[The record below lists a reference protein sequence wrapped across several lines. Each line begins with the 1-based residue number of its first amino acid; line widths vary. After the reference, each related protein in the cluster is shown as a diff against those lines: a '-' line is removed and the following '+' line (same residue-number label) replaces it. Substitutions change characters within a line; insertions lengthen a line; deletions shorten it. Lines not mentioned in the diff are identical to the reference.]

1 MGCPLGLPLL
11 KPMLRK
17 VLLRVTAIVPA
28 LLVLPAVAA
37 APPGGTATAATAAI
51 TLAEVTQAGPKTIAP
66 IAQQTLPL
74 PVEPQP
80 VPEKPQPES
89 SPQPAVSPWAGTLEI
104 YGFTPLRT
112 TTSVTRGAS
121 QRDLPGLLGNR
132 SGELNPRLPAG
143 SVDGLR
149 ERLPDLSY
157 PDKGEGLKGR
167 LPQIKIP
174 DQIEIPGFTAVT
186 DVGLGTILEHLT
198 DIFFIRGS
206 VEYKRIGFQSDLSY
220 VGLGGETAKSFTRTR
235 RFFPDLPV
243 PTRTLKTQVAVT
255 QGIYDFAL
263 RYRFGDRE
271 RAIGNPGSVTLIPY
285 AGVRVVDVGV
295 ETTSTFQGPLALK
308 TREFSFGEPITQPLL
323 GLQGQVFVSPRL
335 RLFARGDLGG
345 FGANGDVDMSGNA
358 QVGLGYAI
366 GNSTQLDLSWRYLYL
381 ARDNGQTPNSAY
393 TIDQNGI
400 EIGVKF
406 FF

>member
-17 VLLRVTAIVPA
+17 VLLGVTAIVPA
-28 LLVLPAVAA
+28 VIVLP
-37 APPGGTATAATAAI
+37 
-51 TLAEVTQAGPKTIAP
+51 TLAEVTQAEAKTIAP

-74 PVEPQP
+74 PVEPVP
-80 VPEKPQPES
+80 VPEKPQPGS

-112 TTSVTRGAS
+112 TTSVTRGPS
-121 QRDLPGLLGNR
+121 QLDLPGLLGNR
-132 SGELNPRLPAG
+132 SGERNPGPPAG
-143 SVDGLR
+143 NVDGLG

-157 PDKGEGLKGR
+157 PDNGERLKGK

-174 DQIEIPGFTAVT
+174 NQIEIPGFTAIT

-220 VGLGGETAKSFTRTR
+220 VGLGGETAKNFTRTR

-263 RYRFGDRE
+263 RYRFGEWE
-271 RAIGNPGSVTLIPY
+271 RAIGNPGSVTVIPY

-295 ETTSTFQGPLALK
+295 ETTNTFQGPLGLK
-308 TREFSFGEPITQPLL
+308 TRDFSFGEPITQPLL
-323 GLQGQVFVSPRL
+323 GLQGQVFVAPRL

>member
-1 MGCPLGLPLL
+1 MP
-11 KPMLRK
+11 RN
-17 VLLRVTAIVPA
+17 VLVRFTAIVPV
-28 LLVLPAVAA
+28 LMVLPAVAA
-37 APPGGTATAATAAI
+37 EASRDREAAAIAPI
-51 TLAEVTQAGPKTIAP
+51 TLAEVRLAEVRLAEANATAP
-66 IAQQTLPL
+66 IAQQSLPL

-80 VPEKPQPES
+80 VPEKPQPEAA
-89 SPQPAVSPWAGTLEI
+89 PQAPVSPWAGTLEI
-104 YGFTPLRT
+104 YGFSPLRA
-112 TTSVTRGAS
+112 TTSVSRGAS

-132 SGELNPRLPAG
+132 IGEGNLELPPG
-143 SVDGLR
+143 LVDSLA
-149 ERLPDLSY
+149 ERFPDLTF
-157 PDKGEGLKGR
+157 PDQGGDLQGT
-167 LPQIKIP
+167 LPPVSLPK
-174 DQIEIPGFTAVT
+174 QIEIPGFTAVT
-186 DVGLGTILEHLT
+186 DVGLGAILAHLT
-198 DIFFIRGS
+198 DIFSMRGS

-220 VGLGGETAKSFTRTR
+220 VGLAGETAKSVTRSR

-243 PTRTLKTQVAVT
+243 PTRTLKTQLAVT

-263 RYRFGDRE
+263 RYRFGERE
-271 RAIGNPGSVTLIPY
+271 RAIGTPGSVTVIPY

-295 ETTSTFQGPLALK
+295 ETTNTFQGPLGLR
-308 TREFSFGEPITQPLL
+308 TRDFSFGEPITQPLL
-323 GLQGQVFVSPRL
+323 GLQGQVFVAPRL

-358 QVGLGYAI
+358 QVGVGYAI

-381 ARDNGQTPNSAY
+381 ARDNGQTPNAAY

>member
-1 MGCPLGLPLL
+1 MP
-11 KPMLRK
+11 RN
-17 VLLRVTAIVPA
+17 VLVGFTAIVPA
-28 LLVLPAVAA
+28 MMVLPAVAA
-37 APPGGTATAATAAI
+37 EASRGQEAAAIAPI
-51 TLAEVTQAGPKTIAP
+51 TLAEVRLAESNAIAP

-80 VPEKPQPES
+80 VPEKHQPEAA
-89 SPQPAVSPWAGTLEI
+89 PQATVSPWAGTLEI
-104 YGFTPLRT
+104 YGFSPLRA
-112 TTSVTRGAS
+112 TTSVSRGAS
-121 QRDLPGLLGNR
+121 QRDLPGLLGEL
-132 SGELNPRLPAG
+132 SGEGNLDLPEG
-143 SVDGLR
+143 IIDNLG
-149 ERLPDLSY
+149 ERFPDLTLPDQGG
-157 PDKGEGLKGR
+157 D
-167 LPQIKIP
+167 LPGTLPPIP
-174 DQIEIPGFTAVT
+174 PISLPKQIEIPGFTAVT
-186 DVGLGTILEHLT
+186 DVGLGAILAHLT
-198 DIFFIRGS
+198 DIFSVRGS

-220 VGLGGETAKSFTRTR
+220 VGLAGETAKRFTRTR

-263 RYRFGDRE
+263 RYRFGERE
-271 RAIGNPGSVTLIPY
+271 RAIGTPGSVTVIPY

-295 ETTSTFQGPLALK
+295 ETTNTFQGPLGLR
-308 TREFSFGEPITQPLL
+308 TRDFSFGEPITQPLL
-323 GLQGQVFVSPRL
+323 GLQGQVFVAPRL

-358 QVGLGYAI
+358 QVGVGYAI

-381 ARDNGQTPNSAY
+381 ARDNGQKPNAAY

>member
-1 MGCPLGLPLL
+1 MP
-11 KPMLRK
+11 RN
-17 VLLRVTAIVPA
+17 VLVGFTAIVPA
-28 LLVLPAVAA
+28 MMVLPAVAA
-37 APPGGTATAATAAI
+37 EASRGQEAAAIAPI
-51 TLAEVTQAGPKTIAP
+51 TLAEVRLAESNAIAP

-80 VPEKPQPES
+80 VPEKHQPEAA
-89 SPQPAVSPWAGTLEI
+89 PQATVSPWTGTLEI
-104 YGFTPLRT
+104 YGFSPLRT
-112 TTSVTRGAS
+112 TTSVSRGAS
-121 QRDLPGLLGNR
+121 QRDLPGLLGEL
-132 SGELNPRLPAG
+132 SGEGNLDLPEG
-143 SVDGLR
+143 ITDNLG
-149 ERLPDLSY
+149 ERFPDLTLPDQGG
-157 PDKGEGLKGR
+157 D
-167 LPQIKIP
+167 LPGTLPPIP
-174 DQIEIPGFTAVT
+174 PIPPISLPKQIEIPGFTAVT
-186 DVGLGTILEHLT
+186 DLGLGAILAHLT
-198 DIFFIRGS
+198 DIFSVRGS

-220 VGLGGETAKSFTRTR
+220 VGLAGETAKRFTRTR

-263 RYRFGDRE
+263 RYRFGERE
-271 RAIGNPGSVTLIPY
+271 RAIGTPGSVTVIPY

-295 ETTSTFQGPLALK
+295 ETTNTFQGPLALR
-308 TREFSFGEPITQPLL
+308 TRDFSFGEPITQPLL
-323 GLQGQVFVSPRL
+323 GLQCQVFVAPRV

-358 QVGLGYAI
+358 QVGVGYAI

-381 ARDNGQTPNSAY
+381 ARDNGQTPNAAY